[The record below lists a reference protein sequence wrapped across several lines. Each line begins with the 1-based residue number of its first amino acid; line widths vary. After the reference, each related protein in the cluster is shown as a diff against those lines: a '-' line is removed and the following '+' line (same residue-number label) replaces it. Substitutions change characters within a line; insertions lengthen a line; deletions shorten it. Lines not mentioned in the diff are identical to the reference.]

1 MHHSEHLNPT
11 DPEYKVTYNFKYL
24 DQGVEMPSGRFSAVQ
39 AMIKYRRERL
49 LLHPL
54 TLKFNEVKWSKLGR
68 SVFMF
73 DFVTYLILMILF
85 TIFIVDQRKGQD
97 FREVDNQPKNSA
109 QRDPKRKP
117 SDFYKKDT
125 LFTEMV
131 PIMIL
136 LFAVVHMCKEFLQI
150 YVQRWNY
157 FKDLSNYL
165 DWTLHICAALFMIP
179 YVTTQQDLD
188 DWFEGMKDPRSLWII
203 GIVAIFVCYTNMI
216 LFLRRYRLFG
226 TYIAMYIE
234 VTKTVFQVMAV
245 FTFLVLGFAL
255 VFYILFKEQVGNT
268 GLTCECNVTL
278 RNIDNTTKD
287 ICSLIILLLSSTE
300 ICLPWLEN
308 VLYH

>member
-1 MHHSEHLNPT
+1 MHHSERLNST

-39 AMIKYRRERL
+39 AMIKHRRERL

-54 TLKFNEVKWSKLGR
+54 TLKFNEFKWVKLGR

-85 TIFIVDQRKGQD
+85 TIFIVDQRAGQD
-97 FREVDNQPKNSA
+97 FRKVDNQSNNSA
-109 QRDPKRKP
+109 QGVPKRKP
-117 SDFYKKDT
+117 SDFYRKDT
-125 LFTEMV
+125 LTLIV
-131 PIMIL
+131 PPMIV

-179 YVTTQQDLD
+179 YVMTQQNLD
-188 DWFEGMKDPRSLWII
+188 DWLEGMKDPRSLWII

-234 VTKTVFQVMAV
+234 VTKTVF
-245 FTFLVLGFAL
+245 
-255 VFYILFKEQVGNT
+255 
-268 GLTCECNVTL
+268 
-278 RNIDNTTKD
+278 
-287 ICSLIILLLSSTE
+287 
-300 ICLPWLEN
+300 
-308 VLYH
+308 